1 MEDRAASLGRL
12 MTIPMSVVDNPRA
25 LAGETYPEAM
35 KDLLSHAKAEEAF
48 DSISGWPG
56 YAPTPVVGLGA
67 LARAAG
73 IAEIIY
79 KDEGGR
85 FGLGSFKALGGAL
98 AVEAEYAR
106 IRAEDD
112 GRARP
117 TPTFASATDGNHG
130 RAVAWGAQRVGCRCV
145 IYLHAG
151 VSLARE
157 RAIAALGAEIR
168 RVDGN
173 YDDSVRQA
181 QEESARNGWIVIS
194 DTSYGDYRA
203 IPCRIMQ
210 GYTVLAREIL
220 DRGIRPTHIFVQGG
234 VGGLAAAMAAH
245 FWEEFGAERPRLI
258 VVEPEN
264 AACLARSAAAGHP
277 VVVTGALDTVMAG
290 LACGE
295 VSEVAWEIL
304 DAAADHFV
312 TLPDRAAIEAMR
324 LLAMNDPA
332 IVAGESATAGLAA
345 CLIASGLP
353 EMRKRL
359 GLSDDSRVLCIGTEG
374 ATDPESYERLV
385 GRTARENALRPD
397 CI

>member
-1 MEDRAASLGRL
+1 MS
-12 MTIPMSVVDNPRA
+12 TPVSVVDNPRA
-25 LAGETYPEAM
+25 LAGEAYPDAM
-35 KDLLSHAKAEEAF
+35 KRLLSHERGEDAF
-48 DSISGWPG
+48 NCISRWPG
-56 YAPTPVVGLGA
+56 YAPTPTVQ
-67 LARAAG
+67 LANLAHAVG
-73 IAEIIY
+73 IAEITY

-98 AVEAEYAR
+98 AVEAMYAR
-106 IRAEDD
+106 IRADAD
-112 GRARP
+112 VRTSG
-117 TPTFASATDGNHG
+117 TPIFASATDGNHG

-151 VSLARE
+151 VSPERE

-181 QEESARNGWIVIS
+181 QDDSARNGWIVIS

-203 IPCRIMQ
+203 IPCQIMQ
-210 GYTVLAREIL
+210 GYTVLARELL
-220 DRGIRPTHIFVQGG
+220 DCGVRPTHVFVQGG

-245 FWEEFGAERPRLI
+245 FWEEFGPKRPRLV

-264 AACLARSAAAGHP
+264 AACLARSAAAGRP
-277 VVVTGALDTVMAG
+277 VVVKGALDTIMAG

-312 TLPDRAAIEAMR
+312 TLPDQAAIEGMR
-324 LLAMNDPA
+324 LLALNDPVV
-332 IVAGESATAGLAA
+332 VAGESATAGLAA
-345 CLIASGLP
+345 CLIASGAADL
-353 EMRKRL
+353 RKRL
-359 GLSDDSRVLCIGTEG
+359 GLSNESRVLCIGTEG
-374 ATDPESYERLV
+374 ATDPHSYERLV
-385 GRTARENALRPD
+385 RRRTA
-397 CI
+397 